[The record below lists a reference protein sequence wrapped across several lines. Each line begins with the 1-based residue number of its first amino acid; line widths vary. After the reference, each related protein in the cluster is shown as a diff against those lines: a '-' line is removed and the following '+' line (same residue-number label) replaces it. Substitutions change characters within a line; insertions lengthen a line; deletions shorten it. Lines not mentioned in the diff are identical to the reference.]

1 MPFIRTTTNV
11 NVTKDAAKEIKAAY
25 GKDIELISG
34 KAECYL
40 MLSISGGV
48 DMAYQGDMDSPAA
61 MVEVQLLGKA
71 DPKELDDFTAAAS
84 KDLERILG
92 IPSSRIYINYLEYE
106 HWGVGGHNV

>member
-11 NVTKDAAKEIKAAY
+11 KVTDAAAEEIKAAY

-40 MLSISGGV
+40 MLSITDSAV
-48 DMAYQGDMDSPAA
+48 MAYQGDMKAPAA

-71 DPKELDDFTAAAS
+71 DPAELNDFTAAAS
-84 KDLERILG
+84 RDLNKILG
-92 IPSSRIYINYLEYE
+92 IPEERIYVNYLEYE

>member
-11 NVTKDAAKEIKAAY
+11 NVTKAAAEEIKVAY
-25 GKDIELISG
+25 GRDIELISG

-40 MLSISGGV
+40 MLAISGGV
-48 DMAYQGDMDSPAA
+48 DMAYQGDMEAPAA

-84 KDLERILG
+84 RDLERILG
-92 IPSSRIYINYLEYE
+92 IPQARIYINYLEYE
-106 HWGVGGHNV
+106 SWGVGGHNV